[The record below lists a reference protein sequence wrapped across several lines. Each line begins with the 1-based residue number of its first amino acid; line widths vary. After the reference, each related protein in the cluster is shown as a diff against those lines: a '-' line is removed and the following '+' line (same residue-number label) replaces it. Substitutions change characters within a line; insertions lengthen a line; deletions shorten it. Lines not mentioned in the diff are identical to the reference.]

1 MNTTLTN
8 IESVSSA
15 TSNNL
20 TLSSGVT
27 GNSTTIVF
35 KSDGVQR
42 ATLNSTKLDLNVG
55 LDVDGSVNLGLGNT
69 YKIDGTA
76 LGKGNIGLGN
86 VENIAVSSLGGDNI
100 TYTSSKL
107 NLNTTISNMDE
118 IVGAN
123 N

>member
-55 LDVDGSVNLGLGNT
+55 LDIDGSVNLGLGNT

>member
-1 MNTTLTN
+1 MMYHQK
-8 IESVSSA
+8 SVSSA

-27 GNSTTIVF
+27 GNSTNIVF